1 MMTRLLPWALAALL
15 AGCSR
20 QGPPRERD
28 TEAGTDA
35 AATTT
40 AATGPAEAGVLL
52 PATMPAEAPTPGRA
66 VMSFSMD
73 VHRTWRA
80 DKARRGTTA
89 ALSPL
94 SIAGALALL
103 HAGARGETRDE
114 LAHALHLSAGVTAAD
129 LLKLETRG
137 VAGFE
142 VSRGQRVFADA
153 HLAVTPEY
161 RHGLGAGF
169 ASLDFRNPETAR
181 GEINRWTKTATRGH
195 IPELLGPRSIDDRT
209 LIVLVDALFAAA
221 RWATPFD
228 PARTHPESFTTLG
241 GTIESIPMMVANTST
256 QRFAR
261 AEAYDAIDLA
271 CADAEHALL
280 IIAPTPGH
288 FDEVDASLD
297 LDGFDRIVASLGPGM
312 VIVSMPRFRAALP
325 ATSLTSELQALGIIF
340 WSSLG
345 TASRR
350 CTRVGVEATHRL
362 IAARERRPRALF
374 RSRRRSRHRRRN

>member
-20 QGPPRERD
+20 HAPPRERD

-66 VMSFSMD
+66 VMSFGMD

-80 DKARRGTTA
+80 DKARRATTA

-103 HAGARGETRDE
+103 HEGARGETRDE

-142 VSRGQRVFADA
+142 VSRGQRVFADG

-161 RHGLGAGF
+161 RHGLGARF
-169 ASLDFRNPETAR
+169 ASLDVPVLAPKHPHRNADRDGAVHGGGWVIIDTDGWMTGRQISGHCR
-181 GEINRWTKTATRGH
+181 GDGPSGGGWTTTTRTT
-195 IPELLGPRSIDDRT
+195 R
-209 LIVLVDALFAAA
+209 AA
-221 RWATPFD
+221 R
-228 PARTHPESFTTLG
+228 LKI
-241 GTIESIPMMVANTST
+241 GT
-256 QRFAR
+256 R
-261 AEAYDAIDLA
+261 
-271 CADAEHALL
+271 CA
-280 IIAPTPGH
+280 
-288 FDEVDASLD
+288 
-297 LDGFDRIVASLGPGM
+297 
-312 VIVSMPRFRAALP
+312 
-325 ATSLTSELQALGIIF
+325 
-340 WSSLG
+340 
-345 TASRR
+345 
-350 CTRVGVEATHRL
+350 
-362 IAARERRPRALF
+362 
-374 RSRRRSRHRRRN
+374 